1 MKRVIVSAA
10 FILAAVGTHAQQD
23 LNTAADAVRYSTDNL
38 TGSARF
44 RAMSGAFGAVGGDV
58 SAMNVNPAGSAIFNY
73 NTGTASLSNY
83 STSNESDYFGT
94 KNRTNTNAFD
104 LNQIGAVFVFS
115 NANEDAVMNKF
126 TLGFNY
132 ENTNSF
138 YNKMNARGTNPT
150 NSIDQYFL
158 RNANGIGN
166 EGGIYLS
173 TLQNA
178 YFDELNFMDQQA
190 YLGYNAYIF
199 DPVTTDG
206 NNSAY
211 TSNVPNTGN
220 YYHENYTST
229 RGYNGKMAL
238 NFATQIKQRFYL
250 GANINFHF
258 TDYVKT
264 TSLYEDNNN
273 PSETGLQAIRFDNE
287 RYTYGGGF
295 SLNLGG
301 IVKITEQLRAGVAYE
316 SPTWYRLQDEITQRI
331 SSFCPECDAN
341 NISNDTFVTDPG
353 ITFVFDDYTI
363 KTPSKWTGSLAYV
376 FGKNGLVSVDY
387 SIKDFSKT
395 EFRNARYE
403 LINEELSN
411 TMTTAGELRVGA
423 EYRIKNFSLRGGY
436 RFMESPY
443 KNGRTMGDLTSYTGG
458 IGYSFANSR
467 IDLAYAWLQRKSDA
481 PLLTSG
487 FTDAARVTST
497 NNNVTLSYTIDL

>member
-1 MKRVIVSAA
+1 MKRVIFSAA
-10 FILAAVGTHAQQD
+10 LIFAAATTYAQQD

-44 RAMSGAFGAVGGDV
+44 RAMSGAFGAVGGDL
-58 SAMNVNPAGSAIFNY
+58 SAIGVNPAGSAVFNF
-73 NTGTASLSNY
+73 NTGTASVSNY
-83 STSNESDYFGT
+83 NTSNSADYFGT
-94 KNRTNTNAFD
+94 KTTKNNNAFD

-115 NANEDAVMNKF
+115 NANEEAFMNKF

-138 YNKMNARGTNPT
+138 YNMVDARGTNPN

-158 RNANGIGN
+158 RYANGIGN
-166 EGGIYLS
+166 EGGIFLG

-178 YFDELNFMDQQA
+178 YFDDLNFIDQQA

-199 DPVTTDG
+199 DPVSTDAD
-206 NNSAY
+206 NSVY
-211 TSNVPNTGN
+211 TGNVPNTGN
-220 YYHENYTST
+220 YYQENYTST

-238 NFATQIKQRFYL
+238 NFATQLKKRLYL

-273 PSETGLQAIRFDNE
+273 PSATGLQAIRFDNE
-287 RYTYGGGF
+287 RYTYGAGI
-295 SLNLGG
+295 SLNVGG
-301 IVKITEQLRAGVAYE
+301 IVKITEELRAGVAYE
-316 SPTWYRLQDEITQRI
+316 SPTWYRLQDELTQRI
-331 SSFCPECDAN
+331 SSFCPECDTNDPSA
-341 NISNDTFVTDPG
+341 DTFITDPG
-353 ITFVFDDYTI
+353 ITFVFNDYTI

-376 FGKNGLVSVDY
+376 FGKNGLISVDY

-403 LINEELSN
+403 AINQELSN
-411 TMTTAGELRVGA
+411 SMAMAGELRVGA
-423 EYRIKNFSLRGGY
+423 EYRIKKFSLRGGY

-443 KNGRTMGDLTSYTGG
+443 KDSAVMGDLTGITGG
-458 IGYSFANSR
+458 LGFSFANSR
-467 IDLAYAWLQRKSDA
+467 LDLAYSWYQHKSDA
-481 PLLTSG
+481 PLLTAG
-487 FTDAARVTST
+487 FTDAARVTTT
-497 NNNVTLSYTIDL
+497 NNNVTLSYTVDL

>member
-1 MKRVIVSAA
+1 MKRVILSAA
-10 FILAAVGTHAQQD
+10 FILAAAATYAQQD

-44 RAMSGAFGAVGGDV
+44 RAMSGAFGAVGGDL
-58 SAMNVNPAGSAIFNY
+58 SSIGVNPAGAAVFNY

-83 STSNESDYFGT
+83 STSNEANYFGT
-94 KNRTNTNAFD
+94 KATRNTNAFD
-104 LNQIGAVFVFS
+104 LNQLGAVFVFTNS
-115 NANEDAVMNKF
+115 SEDAVMNKF

-132 ENTNSF
+132 ENTNSY
-138 YNKMNARGTNPT
+138 YNKTDAMGTNPT

-158 RNANGIGN
+158 RYANGIGD
-166 EGGIYLS
+166 EGGILLG
-173 TLQNA
+173 TLRNA
-178 YFDELNFMDQQA
+178 YFDELNFIDQQA

-199 DPVTTDG
+199 DPLTD
-206 NNSAY
+206 NNDNTEYVSA
-211 TSNVPNTGN
+211 VPNTGN

-238 NFATQIKQRFYL
+238 NFATQLKQRFYL

-264 TSLYEDNNN
+264 TSMYEDNNN
-273 PSETGLQAIRFDNE
+273 PSATGLRAVRFDNE

-331 SSFCPECDAN
+331 SSFCPDCDAN
-341 NISNDTFVTDPG
+341 TSNDSFVTNPG

-395 EFRNARYE
+395 EYRNARYE
-403 LINEELSN
+403 TINQELSDN
-411 TMTTAGELRVGA
+411 MTVAGELRVGA

-443 KNGRTMGDLTSYTGG
+443 KDGRTMGDLTSYTGG
-458 IGYSFANSR
+458 LGYSFANSR
-467 IDLAYAWLQRKSDA
+467 IDLAYAWYQRKNDM
-481 PLLTSG
+481 PLLTAG

-497 NNNVTLSYTIDL
+497 NNNVTISYTIDL

>member
-1 MKRVIVSAA
+1 MKRIILSAA
-10 FILAAVGTHAQQD
+10 LLLAVAATHAQQD
-23 LNTAADAVRYSTDNL
+23 LNTAADAVRYSADNL
-38 TGSARF
+38 TGTARF
-44 RAMSGAFGAVGGDV
+44 RAMSGAFGAVGGDI
-58 SAMNVNPAGSAIFNY
+58 SAMGVNPAGSAIFNY
-73 NTGTASLSNY
+73 NTGTVSLSNY
-83 STSNESDYFGT
+83 STSNESSYFGT
-94 KNRTNTNAFD
+94 KNTTNTNAFD

-115 NANEDAVMNKF
+115 NANEDAIMNKF

-132 ENTNSF
+132 ENNNSF
-138 YNKMNARGTNPT
+138 YNKMNARGTNPN

-158 RNANGIGN
+158 RYANGIGG
-166 EGGIYLS
+166 EGGIFLN

-206 NNSAY
+206 NNNAY
-211 TSNVPNTGN
+211 VSNVPATGN
-220 YYHENYTST
+220 YYQENYTST

-238 NFATQIKQRFYL
+238 NFATQIKNRFYL
-250 GANINFHF
+250 GANLNFHF
-258 TDYVKT
+258 TDYVKN
-264 TSLYEDNNN
+264 SSIYEDTNN
-273 PSETGLQAIRFDNE
+273 PSATGLQTIRFDNE

-301 IVKITEQLRAGVAYE
+301 IVKITEDLRAGVAYE

-331 SSFCPECDAN
+331 SSQCPECDA
-341 NISNDTFVTDPG
+341 SNPSADTFITNPG

-387 SIKDFSKT
+387 SIKDYSKT

-403 LINEELSN
+403 AINQELSDN
-411 TMTTAGELRVGA
+411 MSMAGELRVGA
-423 EYRIKNFSLRGGY
+423 EYRIKSFSLRGGY

-443 KNGRTMGDLTSYTGG
+443 KNSNVMGDLTGITGG
-458 IGYSFANSR
+458 LGYSFANSR
-467 IDLAYAWLQRKSDA
+467 LDLAYSWYQRKSDA
-481 PLLTSG
+481 PLLTAG
-487 FTDAARVTST
+487 FTDTARVTST